1 MPPNFKCVALN
12 YFREFLL
19 PIGGLPVGTQP
30 YSFDI
35 GREFFALTEA
45 SEIID
50 GQVKVALELSKQ
62 EGMIALNFVIAGEV
76 IVACDRC
83 LDDCAQHI
91 EGEYKLILKYGDH
104 FEEES
109 DEVLIIPL
117 EQHQFDISR
126 LLYEYIVLLMPM
138 KRVHPD
144 DAQGHP
150 TCNKEVLKRLEEHR
164 APAEP
169 DPRWEVLK
177 QIKTD

>member
-1 MPPNFKCVALN
+1 LPPNFKCVALN

-19 PIGGLPVGTQP
+19 PIGGLSVGIQP

-45 SEIID
+45 SEISD
-50 GQVKVALELSKQ
+50 GRVKVALELSKQ
-62 EGMIALNFVIAGEV
+62 EGMIALNFVISGEV
-76 IVACDRC
+76 VVACDRC
-83 LDDCAQHI
+83 LDDCPMHI
-91 EGEYKLILKYGDH
+91 EGEYRLILKYGDH

-117 EQHQFDISR
+117 DQHQFDISR
-126 LLYEYIVLLMPM
+126 LLYEYIILLIPM
-138 KRVHPD
+138 KRVHAD
-144 DAQGHP
+144 DAHGHP
-150 TCNKEVLKRLEEHR
+150 TCNKEVLKRLEELR